1 DVPVG
6 GFIWRGVL
14 QRLELQPRQAGRWGM
29 GDTSDSLV
37 VAADRVVLRR
47 ELCLTSGESSLCL
60 SGAWRRAA
68 PWSARASIRHLPLAL
83 TQPFLPGGW
92 SLGGE
97 LQGTIQ
103 AGAGE
108 EGRLA
113 VQARLQPGPGQIG
126 YPAGAVSHE
135 IHYRRGTL
143 DLVSGP
149 AGLKASLAFALLNAD
164 GDSTGRVQAR
174 LEIPEFQGLG
184 LPSDSQRLA
193 GSAGLRL
200 SDLEALEALAPEL
213 QGLRGSLALQLEL
226 EGTVGSPEVLGEA
239 RLTNGAVDVPMLG
252 LELRELDLSATGE
265 PDGRIALEGG
275 FRSGENRLKISG
287 DSRLSPSPDAP
298 SHLRLEGERVVAMN
312 TERGRVEAS
321 PKIDLEFDGDLLR
334 IEGELTVDT
343 ADIQLGE
350 ADRVVKVSP
359 DVVYADSAAAQ
370 PEMAIDA
377 RVRVSL
383 DGPVRVEGF
392 GFAGQLSGS
401 VLVAERP
408 DEPTSGSGE
417 LVVDTGKY
425 SAFGQTLT
433 IEKGRLIFAGGPID
447 NPGLDIVA
455 TRSTEDVKAGM
466 QVTGTAQTPLVTLFS
481 EPPLPQD
488 RIAVILAT
496 GGALESK
503 GESDGNILESAQ
515 SKLGIKG
522 ANVLVRRIAAELDLE
537 EARIESGGSLQEASL
552 LAGKYLSPRL
562 YVKYGLS
569 LVDPLRLLQLRY
581 MLSSKWTL
589 VAETGEERGIDLLYR
604 IETGI

>member
-1 DVPVG
+1 V
-6 GFIWRGVL
+6 
-14 QRLELQPRQAGRWGM
+14 
-29 GDTSDSLV
+29 
-37 VAADRVVLRR
+37 
-47 ELCLTSGESSLCL
+47 
-60 SGAWRRAA
+60 
-68 PWSARASIRHLPLAL
+68 
-83 TQPFLPGGW
+83 
-92 SLGGE
+92 
-97 LQGTIQ
+97 
-103 AGAGE
+103 
-108 EGRLA
+108 
-113 VQARLQPGPGQIG
+113 
-126 YPAGAVSHE
+126 
-135 IHYRRGTL
+135 
-143 DLVSGP
+143 
-149 AGLKASLAFALLNAD
+149 
-164 GDSTGRVQAR
+164 
-174 LEIPEFQGLG
+174 
-184 LPSDSQRLA
+184 
-193 GSAGLRL
+193 
-200 SDLEALEALAPEL
+200 APEL

-392 GFAGQLSGS
+392 GFSGQLSGS
-401 VLVAERP
+401 VLVAEQP

-417 LVVDTGKY
+417 LVVETGKY

-496 GGALESK
+496 GGALQSK